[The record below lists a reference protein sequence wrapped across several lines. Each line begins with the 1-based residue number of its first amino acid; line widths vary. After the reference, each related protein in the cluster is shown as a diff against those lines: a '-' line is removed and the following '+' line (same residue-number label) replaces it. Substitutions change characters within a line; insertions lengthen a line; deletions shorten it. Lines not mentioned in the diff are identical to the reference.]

1 MTWCFM
7 RAQGPSQ
14 GMKETASFLCLQA
27 RTVLKI
33 VSLTPWRH
41 ADRLRPAGMVEAK
54 DNTLLTSTKV
64 FDLPSSS
71 KSCVLGPTQS
81 KNIVARRSPLL

>member
-1 MTWCFM
+1 M
-7 RAQGPSQ
+7 RAQGLSQ